1 MWISDNTG
9 TEVGMRESCHWYC
22 HPSRRGPAARTWAI
36 DPQGF
41 GRTVAYDGQQI
52 SCKRKAGVT
61 YVGIMT
67 EFSL

>member
-1 MWISDNTG
+1 MWMSDNACN
-9 TEVGMRESCHWYC
+9 EVGMRESCRWYC
-22 HPSRRGPAARTWAI
+22 HPSGRGPAAGTWAI

-41 GRTVAYDGQQI
+41 GRTVAYNGQQK